1 MRQLFCSC
9 RSPDNLGHNPLQN
22 EAMQEM
28 QEMQESQILIE
39 FPESIVFPDGFNSL
53 GEYAVYVRE
62 QAAQSRTG
70 THTQRLSDTA
80 IIEYIAVLP
89 SLILTCEDG
98 QDWPELSVLQWGDA
112 FFGGRDFR
120 EIQLQTA
127 GGYKSMR
134 GMVEITP
141 NFSDLKNFRVTE

>member
-9 RSPDNLGHNPLQN
+9 RSPDNLDYNPLQN

-28 QEMQESQILIE
+28 RESQILIE

-70 THTQRLSDTA
+70 THTQRLSNTA

-98 QDWPELSVLQWGDA
+98 QDWGKQCVLQWGMA
-112 FFGGRDFR
+112 FFGGCDCR

-127 GGYKSMR
+127 GGYKSKR
-134 GMVEITP
+134 GMIEITP
-141 NFSDLKNFRVTE
+141 NFSGLQNFRVIE